1 MRPKN
6 MGKPLKL
13 LTRMPHSELQIACE
27 TVEKG
32 QANNSVKKQPPYL
45 KSIDIKCRYA
55 SHHTSRQ
62 TTVVIPSNKRLVWQN
77 IRTMTTPKVY

>member
-1 MRPKN
+1 MDGLISVIN
-6 MGKPLKL
+6 
-13 LTRMPHSELQIACE
+13 CE

-32 QANNSVKKQPPYL
+32 QANHSIKKQSPYL

-55 SHHTSRQ
+55 SHHTNRQ